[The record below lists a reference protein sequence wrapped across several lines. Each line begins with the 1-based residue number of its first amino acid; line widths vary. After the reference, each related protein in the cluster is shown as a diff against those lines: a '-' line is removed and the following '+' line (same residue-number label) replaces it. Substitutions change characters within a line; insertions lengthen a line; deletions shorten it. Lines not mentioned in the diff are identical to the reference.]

1 MSPGPLVLMI
11 LAGSVNAC
19 DVSECQDDSQ
29 GLLQLMK
36 AKHRDPWCSASP
48 GCSKLGFAGACCPT
62 AGGVYLH
69 CCRGGTSHNDTTMQS
84 TTAVHSKPTTSFR
97 TQTTHLTTT
106 EPTTSYMTQAT
117 HTTTTIRNRPSA
129 AQLSCSGEG
138 FLDCWTFFTKA
149 DPTHGYIQYV
159 SQREAMQLGLYIL
172 RDGAVRLGS
181 LVGQNRPVKA
191 VRLQSKMRFY
201 AGHLFVIDIKHMPTG
216 GGTWPAW
223 WAYGPGWPNKGEIDI
238 IETVN
243 TEQDAQST
251 LHTSPGCSMPSF
263 SGLFNPNCN
272 AGSATEGCGR
282 HGPPGSGGSA
292 FNQNGGGV
300 FAAKWTSSGIKMWF
314 FPRNQIPADL
324 TREKP
329 DSTRWG
335 EPYVTFPFGPRCPPY
350 HFENMV
356 LVINLDFCGD
366 WAGNVYPG
374 GRNVCMAYV
383 KNPANA
389 KALSEAFWEINYVKA
404 HHKMYTFAVP
414 NDA

>member
-11 LAGSVNAC
+11 LAGSVNTC

-48 GCSKLGFAGACCPT
+48 GCSKLGLAGACCPT
-62 AGGVYLH
+62 AGGLYLH

-129 AQLSCSGEG
+129 VQLSCSGEG

-159 SQREAMQLGLYIL
+159 SQREAMQLGLYSL

-216 GGTWPAW
+216 GRVA
-223 WAYGPGWPNKGEIDI
+223 
-238 IETVN
+238 
-243 TEQDAQST
+243 
-251 LHTSPGCSMPSF
+251 CSA
-263 SGLFNPNCN
+263 LQIV
-272 AGSATEGCGR
+272 A
-282 HGPPGSGGSA
+282 
-292 FNQNGGGV
+292 
-300 FAAKWTSSGIKMWF
+300 SS
-314 FPRNQIPADL
+314 R
-324 TREKP
+324 
-329 DSTRWG
+329 RWG
-335 EPYVTFPFGPRCPPY
+335 NLASLVGLWTRVAEQRGDRHHRDGKHRAGCTVDPAHQPRLQ
-350 HFENMV
+350 HAELF
-356 LVINLDFCGD
+356 
-366 WAGNVYPG
+366 
-374 GRNVCMAYV
+374 R
-383 KNPANA
+383 
-389 KALSEAFWEINYVKA
+389 AFQSQLQRRGC
-404 HHKMYTFAVP
+404 H
-414 NDA
+414 

>member
-1 MSPGPLVLMI
+1 MS
-11 LAGSVNAC
+11 
-19 DVSECQDDSQ
+19 
-29 GLLQLMK
+29 QL
-36 AKHRDPWCSASP
+36 
-48 GCSKLGFAGACCPT
+48 AGACCPT
-62 AGGVYLH
+62 AGGLYLH

-129 AQLSCSGEG
+129 VQLSCSGEG

-159 SQREAMQLGLYIL
+159 SQREAMQLGLYSL

-272 AGSATEGCGR
+272 AGGATEGCGR

-300 FAAKWTSSGIKMWF
+300 FATKWTSSGIKMWF

-324 TREKP
+324 TSEKP

-383 KNPANA
+383 KNPANT
-389 KALSEAFWEINYVKA
+389 KALSEAFWEINYVKV
-404 HHKMYTFAVP
+404 FAATSDSRTTSRPWAGTWRANLTSV
-414 NDA
+414 AA